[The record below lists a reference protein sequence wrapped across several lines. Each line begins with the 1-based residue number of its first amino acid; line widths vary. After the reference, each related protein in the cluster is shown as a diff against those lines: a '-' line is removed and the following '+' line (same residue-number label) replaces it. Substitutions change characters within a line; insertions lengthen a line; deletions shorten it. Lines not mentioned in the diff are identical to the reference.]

1 MTATSS
7 APVESGLIVLDKPA
21 GWTSHQVV
29 GRVRRLVGT
38 RKVGHAGTLD
48 PMATGVLVVG
58 VNRATRLLGHLLLS
72 DKAYAATI
80 RLGVTTVTDD
90 AEGEVVAATGAT
102 DLAEDRLGAAVS
114 ALTGPIQQIPS
125 SVSAIKVDGVRS
137 YSRVRAGEDVALT
150 ARPVVVSRFEVLAR
164 RAGVAAGVSVLDLD
178 VLVECT
184 TGTYVR
190 ALARDLGDALGCGA
204 HLAGL
209 VRTVVGRFTLAAA
222 STLAE
227 LEALEPPVRKT
238 RLVGLEQLVA
248 DWPRATI
255 TTTAASRFRQG
266 AAVATCDVST
276 DRGPGQLL
284 AVFADGRLI
293 GLGRLEPPAGPPA
306 EAPGGPPGD
315 HAAAAIDAR
324 PLLAP
329 TRVLV

>member
-1 MTATSS
+1 MR
-7 APVESGLIVLDKPA
+7 VHGLLLLDKP
-21 GWTSHQVV
+21 V
-29 GRVRRLVGT
+29 GLSSNAALQRARRLFDAD
-38 RKVGHAGTLD
+38 KAGHGGTLD
-48 PMATGVLVVG
+48 PLASGLLPVLFGEACKLAVAALDG
-58 VNRATRLLGHLLLS
+58 
-72 DKAYAATI
+72 DKGYSARI
-80 RLGVTTVTDD
+80 RLGERTTTDD
-90 AEGEVVAATGAT
+90 AEGEVVERRDPDAVLADRAALEAA
-102 DLAEDRLGAAVS
+102 LARFRGPIAQVPPAFS
-114 ALTGPIQQIPS
+114 ALKRDGRPLYL
-125 SVSAIKVDGVRS
+125 SA
-137 YSRVRAGEDVALT
+137 RAGAVVTVAP
-150 ARPVVVSRFEVLAR
+150 RPVVIDRLVLEAIDG
-164 RAGVAAGVSVLDLD
+164 ADLVVDVACSK
-178 VLVECT
+178 
-184 TGTYVR
+184 GTYVR

-238 RLVGLEQLVA
+238 RLIGLEQLVA

-276 DRGPGQLL
+276 DRGPGQVL